1 MTGMPIP
8 RARTAIKDAPD
19 HHDAELV
26 LRLYDLR
33 RETKMREARTYI
45 AGEFW
50 PASASEVLALAR
62 YDHPQNAF
70 WRQVSGYWEMAYGM
84 AKHGIVNPDYLA
96 ENTGEGFFFYA
107 KVQPWLA
114 ELRAEYSP
122 RAFLN
127 TEWIAT
133 ECVAGRTLLA
143 YYRELVGKR
152 LGVRSQGSGVRGA
165 NG

>member
-8 RARTAIKDAPD
+8 RARTGIKDAPD

-33 RETKMREARTYI
+33 RESTMREARSFI
-45 AGEFW
+45 GGQFW
-50 PASASEVLALAR
+50 PKTATEALALTHYEHR
-62 YDHPQNAF
+62 QNAF

-96 ENTGEGFFFYA
+96 ESASEGLFFYA

-114 ELRAEYSP
+114 ELRAQYP

-133 ECVAGRTLLA
+133 ECAAGRALVA
-143 YYRELVGKR
+143 YYREMVEKR
-152 LGVRSQGSGVRGA
+152 LGVRG
-165 NG
+165 